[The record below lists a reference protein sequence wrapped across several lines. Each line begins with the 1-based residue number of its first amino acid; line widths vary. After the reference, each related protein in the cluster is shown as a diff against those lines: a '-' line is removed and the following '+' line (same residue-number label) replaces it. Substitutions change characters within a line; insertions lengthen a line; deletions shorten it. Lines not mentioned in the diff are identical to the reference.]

1 MTIQDG
7 YLKDFDP
14 TDPRKVAFLMY
25 KLGEYVRD
33 GYLIDPETQQVLD
46 CARALQFH
54 ADKQAQQAKEN

>member
-1 MTIQDG
+1 
-7 YLKDFDP
+7 
-14 TDPRKVAFLMY
+14 MY

>member
-14 TDPRKVAFLMY
+14 TRPEQVAFLMY

-33 GYLIDPETQQVLD
+33 GYLIPPETQQVLD
-46 CARALQFH
+46 CAKALQFH
-54 ADKQAQQAKEN
+54 AQKQAKEEQA